1 MMDNIIANEKLFTRR
16 LREYCDSR
24 GIICG
29 ADRRGF
35 FDNGVCKYVFYCDR
49 SINNGSMI
57 MVDFKEVVDPECT
70 LEVVFD
76 DLYRMFCE
84 GSYRMPNLDMR
95 RVLIKE
101 EIKHYNT
108 INSKFGIKRVI
119 FNNPATIVF
128 WEDGTKTVVKR
139 QKGDRWDKE
148 KGIAMAI
155 AKKLYGNTGK
165 YCDILKEHLELSK

>member
-1 MMDNIIANEKLFTRR
+1 MADIYIIEKQFTSR

-24 GIICG
+24 GIRCG
-29 ADRRGF
+29 TDKRRF
-35 FDNGVCKYVFYCDR
+35 ITDGVCEYIFYCDR
-49 SINNGSMI
+49 SIHNGAMI
-57 MVDFKEVVDPECT
+57 MVNFNEVVDPEYT

-76 DLYRMFCE
+76 DLYRRFCE
-84 GSYRMPNLDMR
+84 GSYRMPNLDTR

-108 INSKFGIKRVI
+108 VNAKFGIKRVI